1 MTEQLYEYEKNVFL
15 RCPECFDEDTIKK
28 VLSHKMMENAIIEEY
43 KDNPLV
49 KVCVNNTLHEN
60 YRQYGLDDKYGIYR
74 IVRIKYLDG
83 TEESECKESVRNI
96 ISDISFSQIP
106 ETKERCYFRVWYRY
120 LRYEHERKV
129 DVETF
134 LDMCYK
140 AKNAI
145 FTKESCF
152 GDECRRIED
161 IIDRLDIKFDNSFSK
176 EDKKR
181 IKNYLDCDLP
191 VTKEELENSIKS
203 GIVPPCIKS
212 EIKNN
217 IGLTPTKIKQRD
229 NSLYKSYIDDC
240 RKNNPIIFVPE
251 DKTFT
256 QKFGHEKK
264 TVYFFLG
271 YDLYKYIECIIKND
285 SELFSYRYT
294 LSYHVNQLIAE
305 YLECRLRRKYHKDKF
320 RLKDLLRCVPD
331 QHLILS
337 KIIIKY
343 NEYIIKENGK
353 KIDKQS
359 RSKRVI

>member
-15 RCPECFDEDTIKK
+15 QCPIWFDDEMCRK
-28 VLSHKMMENAIIEEY
+28 VLSHEMMKNAIIDEY

-49 KVCVNNTLHEN
+49 KVCVNTTLCEN
-60 YRQYGLDDKYGIYR
+60 YEKYGIEDRYGFHH
-74 IVRIKYLDG
+74 IKQIKYKDG
-83 TEESECKESVRNI
+83 RKEYNDLESIRNI

-134 LDMCYK
+134 LDMCYE

-152 GDECRRIED
+152 GDECRRIEE

-191 VTKEELENSIKS
+191 VAKEELENSIKS

-212 EIKNN
+212 EIENN

-229 NSLYKSYIDDC
+229 NSLYMSYIDDY

-251 DKTFT
+251 HKTFT

-285 SELFSYRYT
+285 SELFGYRYI
-294 LSYHVNQLIAE
+294 LSYHANQLIAE

-320 RLKDLLRCVPD
+320 RLKELLRCVPD

-353 KIDKQS
+353 EIDKQS
-359 RSKRVI
+359 RSKRVV